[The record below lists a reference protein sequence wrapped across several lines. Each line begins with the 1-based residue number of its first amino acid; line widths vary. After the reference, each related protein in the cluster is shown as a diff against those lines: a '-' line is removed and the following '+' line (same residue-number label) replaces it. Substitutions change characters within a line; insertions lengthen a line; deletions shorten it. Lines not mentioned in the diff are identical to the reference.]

1 MKCEAALPLLII
13 VYCPGC
19 GGLMFVFIQVD
30 LHIRLGC
37 DVLLFKNSIGRTD
50 LGGDENALWRSL
62 KQLYDLPGD
71 YDVYPG
77 HDDPT
82 TLSDERR
89 YNPYLK
95 RFGAV

>member
-37 DVLLFKNSIGRTD
+37 DVLLFKNSIGNGIIQGNQKT
-50 LGGDENALWRSL
+50 S
-62 KQLYDLPGD
+62 Q
-71 YDVYPG
+71 
-77 HDDPT
+77 
-82 TLSDERR
+82 
-89 YNPYLK
+89 
-95 RFGAV
+95 